1 MDYQWVAEDGCWE
14 NDWAINQSDVGQD
27 KSAILEYG
35 SRRPL
40 KTAKAAIYEDQP
52 KKPTQRKEGPGTPL
66 TSHLKGRAVVV
77 TKDKEFNEKTKSMPF
92 EITFQTKVAESEFV
106 YSVTNSGP
114 QEVVIEVPGLSRTW
128 DQLIK
133 KTKNNTTKARQWREF
148 EPKSFAWPTFP
159 PLPPV
164 SEGGTDLKLQDNRQA
179 LRGGC
184 DAYPRLCPGG
194 RSTGPGDERSRDR
207 LLAERHQ

>member
-1 MDYQWVAEDGCWE
+1 M
-14 NDWAINQSDVGQD
+14 
-27 KSAILEYG
+27 
-35 SRRPL
+35 
-40 KTAKAAIYEDQP
+40 
-52 KKPTQRKEGPGTPL
+52 

-77 TKDKEFNEKTKSMPF
+77 TKDKEFNEKTKLMPF

-159 PLPPV
+159 LFRLSAKEEQTSSYRTIARHYEEAATHIHV
-164 SEGGTDLKLQDNRQA
+164 YALVEG
-179 LRGGC
+179 
-184 DAYPRLCPGG
+184 
-194 RSTGPGDERSRDR
+194 
-207 LLAERHQ
+207 